1 MYQVKVYVRNNA
13 VLAMESPV
21 VDSRLEADKYLTSV
35 GTGEGYWAELVRVYP
50 DYTVTLVSTV

>member
-21 VDSRLEADKYLTSV
+21 LESRVEADKYLHAT
-35 GTGEGYWAELVRVYP
+35 GFGEGYWAELVRVYP
-50 DYTVTLVSTV
+50 GYTVTLSSTV